1 MALIPQLIRMFL
13 SSRGGGGGGGGG
25 GRGGYGGGGREP
37 KPKKSPDQISM
48 ELMEKNARADAIN
61 PPDLN
66 LLRALDDGDRE
77 IDELRRQAA
86 ELGVG
91 GF

>member
-13 SSRGGGGGGGGG
+13 SSRGGGGGGGRGG
-25 GRGGYGGGGREP
+25 SGRGGSGREP
-37 KPKKSPDQISM
+37 KPKKSPDEISM

-61 PPDLN
+61 PPDMDLLKG
-66 LLRALDDGDRE
+66 LLRNSDDDLQ
-77 IDELRRQAA
+77 ELRRQAA

-91 GF
+91 G